1 MKQKFSVCI
10 FSMTLLRSACLQVLE
25 DFGATSLQ
33 AYLRGGRLGLHDV
46 LRVGIAVAS
55 ALDHVHAGGLL
66 HLDVSCTLLD
76 DSCQTF
82 LGAPKLSCMFTASGT
97 GVDSQEFSAL
107 IH

>member
-1 MKQKFSVCI
+1 
-10 FSMTLLRSACLQVLE
+10 MTLLTSACLQVLE

-66 HLDVSCTLLD
+66 HLDVSRTLLD

-82 LGAPKLSCMFTASGT
+82 LRASGACSPHVEA
-97 GVDSQEFSAL
+97 GSILKCSLHCSIEVRILE
-107 IH
+107 